1 MQVDGLSRVHADIS
15 RLQDLWDTNQQSFL
29 DLLSRPADGSTN
41 ILAENFRARGE
52 EMQKMV
58 AFISA
63 QFSVLLVD
71 FQDRQPF
78 MVCGRQWKVSD
89 LEGTALPYGDL

>member
-1 MQVDGLSRVHADIS
+1 MQVDGLSRVEADIS
-15 RLQDLWDTNQQSFL
+15 RLKDLWDANQQNFL

-41 ILAENFRARGE
+41 ILAEKFCARGK

-63 QFSVLLVD
+63 QFSVLLVE
-71 FQDRQPF
+71 FQDRGPT
-78 MVCGRQWKVSD
+78 MVCGRQ
-89 LEGTALPYGDL
+89 